1 METTIRAQERLGT
14 LLLRSGVITEDD
26 LKAALKVQQN
36 RKGKLGETLIE
47 MGILTPQDLL
57 DVLGKRLG
65 VKGCYLRHGLV
76 DPSVTNLFDR
86 EEARQLKVLPLFKV
100 HNVLTVAMVEPQRLP
115 VIDRLG
121 SATGCEINPVLVMEQ
136 NYLEMADRYL
146 TDEVTVDSFLLSLN
160 DQEVEFVDRES
171 QEEDVLTDLTKTDSS
186 PVVNLVNLS
195 LLTAIRDRASDVHI
209 EPERKVLRV
218 RYRLDG
224 VLRELMS
231 APLSMHPGV
240 ISRIK
245 VLAKMDIAE
254 KRLPQEGRVRIIA
267 EGRDVDLRVST
278 MPTILGEKA
287 VVRLLD
293 RANLNLDMAKLGF
306 RDQTLERF
314 RKALLRPHG
323 LVLVTGPTGS
333 GKTTTL
339 YSALD
344 LLRSITV
351 NIVTVEDPVEYQ
363 LDMINQ
369 IHVQDHVGLTFAR
382 ALRSILRQDPDVIM
396 VGEIRD
402 QDTARVAVQ
411 AALTGHLVLSTLH
424 TKDCV
429 GALARL
435 TDMGVENY
443 LLASALNGI
452 AAQRLA
458 RTICLDCKTTY
469 MPDKD
474 LLVRAGWDVNGPRVF
489 YRGAGCKKCHDSG
502 FKGRHGIYEVVEMD
516 DQLYNLVHQN
526 ADEASIKQHL
536 IDNQSFTSLRDE
548 GLHLVEQGRST
559 LEEVLRV
566 THMETVETVRA
577 ERKTNTSSV
586 QEDEPALVGT

>member
-1 METTIRAQERLGT
+1 METTIKTQERLGT
-14 LLLRSGVITEDD
+14 LLLRSGAITEED
-26 LKAALKVQQN
+26 LKAALKLQRQD
-36 RKGKLGETLIE
+36 RGRLGETLIE
-47 MGILTPQDLL
+47 MGVLSPQTLL
-57 DVLGKRLG
+57 DILARRLG
-65 VKGCYLRHGLV
+65 VKGCLLRHGLV
-76 DPSVTNLFDR
+76 DPALRDLIDR
-86 EEARQLKVLPLFKV
+86 DEARRLKVLPLFKV
-100 HNVLTVAMVEPQRLP
+100 HNRLTVAMVEPQRLP
-115 VIDRLG
+115 VIDRL
-121 SATGCEINPVLVMEQ
+121 AALTGCEINPVLVLER
-136 NYLEMADRYL
+136 NYAEFADRYL
-146 TDEVTVDSFLLSLN
+146 SQEMSVDSFLLTLN
-160 DQEVEFVDRES
+160 EQNVEFVNKETVDD
-171 QEEDVLTDLTKTDSS
+171 DVLTDLSRTDSS

-209 EPERKVLRV
+209 EPDRKHMRV
-218 RYRLDG
+218 RYRIDG
-224 VLRELMS
+224 LLRELLT
-231 APLSMHPGV
+231 APLAMHAGV
-240 ISRIK
+240 TSRIK

-278 MPTILGEKA
+278 MPTLLGEKV

-293 RANLNLDMAKLGF
+293 RQNLNLDMAGLGLRGAALEKF
-306 RDQTLERF
+306 RRM
-314 RKALLRPHG
+314 LLRPHG

-344 LLRSITV
+344 LLRSMTV

-369 IHVQDHVGLTFAR
+369 INVQEHIGLTFGR

-402 QDTARVAVQ
+402 ADTARVAVQ

-435 TDMGVENY
+435 ADMGIEPY
-443 LLASALNGI
+443 LLASALNGVV
-452 AAQRLA
+452 AQRLA
-458 RTICLDCKTTY
+458 RTICPACRTTY
-469 MPDKD
+469 MPDRA
-474 LLVRAGWDVNGPRVF
+474 LLARAGWSEGGARQF

-502 FKGRHGIYEVVEMD
+502 FKGRLGIYEVVEMD
-516 DQLYNLVHQN
+516 DGLYNLVHRSS
-526 ADEASIKQHL
+526 DEATIKEHL
-536 IDNQSFTSLRDE
+536 VRSQSFRTLREE
-548 GLHLVEQGRST
+548 GLILVEQGQST

-566 THMETVETVRA
+566 THLEATETVRA
-577 ERKTNTSSV
+577 ERRIAGAPAGAATS
-586 QEDEPALVGT
+586 